1 MRILKTLQTDP
12 DKAIIFEVADD
23 LQAMFFVFIWICIL
37 YIGPG
42 GKQRP
47 RPGDKK
53 LLTYEWSEGAEGL
66 SEDRVMLARRSKESF
81 INSSS
86 SPIDEQF
93 TPYFDVLKE
102 AAEEWRKLVREDE
115 ARAGSFEPQM
125 THKAIIDILSR
136 ALAQLPDRDPFLKRQ
151 LETTSIIAS
160 SSSSKK
166 RRLTS
171 Q

>member
-1 MRILKTLQTDP
+1 
-12 DKAIIFEVADD
+12 
-23 LQAMFFVFIWICIL
+23 
-37 YIGPG
+37 
-42 GKQRP
+42 
-47 RPGDKK
+47 

-102 AAEEWRKLVREDE
+102 AAEEWRMLVREDE
-115 ARAGSFEPQM
+115 AHARSFKPQM
-125 THKAIIDILSR
+125 THKAIIDILSH
-136 ALAQLPDRDPFLKRQ
+136 ALAQLPDQDPFLKHQ